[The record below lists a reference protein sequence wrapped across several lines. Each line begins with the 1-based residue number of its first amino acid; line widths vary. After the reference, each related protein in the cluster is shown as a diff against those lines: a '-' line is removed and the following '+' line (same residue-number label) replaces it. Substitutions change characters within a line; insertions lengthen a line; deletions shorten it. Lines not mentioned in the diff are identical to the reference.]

1 MLARSAD
8 HPAGRSSAAR
18 GLTRA
23 VRRAVL
29 RRRRLLVAVLVAV
42 AVGAGLRSVA
52 APPPPVVEVLVAAT
66 DLPAGTVLE
75 PDDLRPVAVPPE
87 AVPSSTASAP
97 TGRTLAAPLR
107 RGEPVTDVRL
117 VGPDLTEGLDDVV
130 AVPLRL
136 PDAGSVGLLR
146 VGDVVDLVGADP
158 RGGGASTVASGARVL
173 ALPSTASDA
182 PGTGATGLPGRL
194 LVVGVAPEE
203 VDALVAATVDTVMTY
218 VWRTR

>member
-8 HPAGRSSAAR
+8 QSGPRSVTSRAA
-18 GLTRA
+18 RA

-29 RRRRLLVAVLVAV
+29 RRRRLLVAVLVAL
-42 AVGAGLRSVA
+42 AVGAGLRAVA
-52 APPPPVVEVLVAAT
+52 APPPPTVEVLVAAA
-66 DLPAGTVLE
+66 DLPAGTVLGA
-75 PDDLRPVAVPPE
+75 DDLQPVAVPPE
-87 AVPSSTASAP
+87 AVPASTAPSP

-117 VGPDLTEGLDDVV
+117 VGPDLTEGLDGVV

-158 RGGGASTVASGARVL
+158 RGGGARTVVAGARVL
-173 ALPSTASDA
+173 ALPSTDPDDA
-182 PGTGATGLPGRL
+182 GTGATGCR
-194 LVVGVAPEE
+194 VGCWWSG
-203 VDALVAATVDTVMTY
+203 
-218 VWRTR
+218 WRPTRSTPWSRPPSTPC